1 MPVKISTLRSFHAFF
16 ISTVYS
22 NTLAVSLYFI
32 TQDFEIMT
40 QIPTRLQHRIHRIAE
55 VLFAN
60 MNKANFFA
68 CMLTKNTDV
77 KKSVCDINI
86 RIGPTSLL
94 TWPWNKW
101 CITFCK
107 FWHLWGGCSLLNEN
121 FTGEVHFKVR
131 RQRKFVFN
139 LNFILNYDNY
149 IPILDDNMD

>member
-16 ISTVYS
+16 HFHCLFKHPCSQ
-22 NTLAVSLYFI
+22 SLFHNSRFWNY
-32 TQDFEIMT
+32 D
-40 QIPTRLQHRIHRIAE
+40 PDSY
-55 VLFAN
+55 
-60 MNKANFFA
+60 FFA

-86 RIGPTSLL
+86 RNGPTSLL

-107 FWHLWGGCSLLNEN
+107 FWHLWGGCCLLNEN
-121 FTGEVHFKVR
+121 FTGVVHFKVR